1 MRCKGYCGILM
12 AVIYLMSIA
21 DGAAH
26 EGHGHGE
33 VKPNLRVWTFVDSGA
48 HIHASYVAVRE
59 GKVQLRRG
67 DGRVV
72 SLEVQKLTR
81 KDQEWIERKQEEIA
95 KLQARRT
102 SEEEVCR
109 LVIDEQATRSVI
121 AEMFAPF
128 VERKV
133 VQVRQDDRY
142 FYVESN
148 AMPDHRMM
156 VGITAWQ
163 QQVPIPQP
171 YFGGNAWR
179 IPLQPVVAKNPLS
192 AKSHFFRGAIAL
204 AANGVPIFNPIKND
218 GRTDTFLAGELDEF
232 GGHCGRADDYHY
244 HIAPVH
250 LQEIVGKGKPIAYA
264 LDGYPIYGLTEPD
277 GSQVVGL
284 DEFNGHT
291 SAELGYHYHATKNY
305 PYLNGGFHGEV
316 SEVEGQVD
324 PQPRTGGV
332 REALPPW
339 RGAKITGFEAR
350 ENKSYSLQVEVG
362 SERHFV
368 HYQLLEDGSV
378 KFEFVD
384 ANGNT
389 RTETYKPR
397 AQGRGGRGGG
407 QGAGG
412 GGGGQGGGGGAGRGR
427 PDGDQPPGDR
437 PPRGGQGNRPSG
449 QGTGGR
455 PPQGPRGPGG
465 GGRVGQGRQGD
476 RGSMRPGERGDQDTS
491 KTAPLIIHPKKSG
504 RFQLTSP
511 AFAEG
516 DPLPDAF
523 NGNGD
528 GMTPPLDWT
537 GVPEGTR
544 SFALVMDHIDRDNYL
559 KTYWNLYNIPA
570 DVRSLPRDVQG
581 VGTIGATW
589 KRDQAYVPPHSA
601 GGGKQTYTIHLYALS
616 AIPELDAS
624 QGPVTREVLLKEIE
638 PFILDSSEL
647 NVTYQRPRDDRK

>member
-1 MRCKGYCGILM
+1 MRCKDCCGILM
-12 AVIYLMSIA
+12 SVFCLMHGTQAI
-21 DGAAH
+21 AH
-26 EGHGHGE
+26 EGHGDANS
-33 VKPNLRVWTFVDSGA
+33 NLRVWNFADSGA
-48 HIHASYVAVRE
+48 HLHASYVAFRDGIVQVRRSD
-59 GKVQLRRG
+59 GQL
-67 DGRVV
+67 VA
-72 SLEVQKLTR
+72 LEVQKLTA
-81 KDQEWIERKQEEIA
+81 KDREWIERKRAEVA
-95 KLQARRT
+95 KIQSRRPV
-102 SEEEVCR
+102 EEEVCR
-109 LVIDEQATRSVI
+109 MVIDGEAAKSVI

-133 VQVRQDDRY
+133 VQVRQDDRF

-171 YFGGNAWR
+171 YFGDNAWR
-179 IPLQPVVAKNPLS
+179 IPLQPVVARDPLS

-250 LQEIVGKGKPIAYA
+250 LQEIVGQGKPVAYA

-277 GSQVVGL
+277 GAQVVGL

-291 SAELGYHYHATKNY
+291 SAELGYHYHATKKY

-316 SEVEGQVD
+316 SEVDGQVD

-339 RGAKITGFEAR
+339 RGAKITGFEAK
-350 ENKSYSLQVEVG
+350 ENKTYRLQVEVG
-362 SERHFV
+362 REIHLV

-384 ANGNT
+384 ADGNT
-389 RTETYKPR
+389 RSETYKPR

-407 QGAGG
+407 QG
-412 GGGGQGGGGGAGRGR
+412 GGQGAGGAGRGR
-427 PDGDQPPGDR
+427 PPGDRPPGDR
-437 PPRGGQGNRPSG
+437 PPRDGQGNRPGG
-449 QGTGGR
+449 QGAGGR
-455 PPQGPRGPGG
+455 PPQGPGGAGG
-465 GGRVGQGRQGD
+465 GGRNGQGRQGD
-476 RGSMRPGERGDQDTS
+476 RGSMRPGERGAGGEDANRTP
-491 KTAPLIIHPKKSG
+491 PLIIQPKKSG
-504 RFQLTSP
+504 TFVLTSP

-523 NGNGD
+523 NGNGE
-528 GMTPPLDWT
+528 GATPPLEWT
-537 GVPEGTR
+537 GVPEGTK

-570 DVRSLPRDVQG
+570 EVRSLPKGVQG

-601 GGGKQTYTIHLYALS
+601 GGGKQTYTLHLYALS
-616 AIPELDAS
+616 VVPEIDAS
-624 QGPVTREVLLKEIE
+624 RGPVTREGLLKEIE
-638 PFILDSSEL
+638 PFILDSSDL
-647 NVTYQRPRDDRK
+647 NVTYQRPREDRK

>member
-12 AVIYLMSIA
+12 AVIVLTSPA
-21 DGAAH
+21 DGFAH
-26 EGHGHGE
+26 EGESHGAE
-33 VKPNLRVWTFVDSGA
+33 NPNLRVWTFADSGA
-48 HIHASYVAVRE
+48 HIHASYVASRD
-59 GKVQLRRG
+59 GKVQVRRN

-81 KDQEWIERKQEEIA
+81 KDQEWIDRKQEEIA

-109 LVIDEQATRSVI
+109 LVIDEEATRSVI

-128 VERKV
+128 VERKL

-250 LQEIVGKGKPIAYA
+250 LQEIVGKGKPVAFA

-291 SAELGYHYHATKNY
+291 SVELGYHYHATKNY

-316 SEVEGQVD
+316 LEVDGQVT

-339 RGAKITGFEAR
+339 RGAKIIGFEAK
-350 ENKSYSLQVEVG
+350 ENKSYSLHVEVG
-362 SERHFV
+362 RQQHSV
-368 HYQLLEDGSV
+368 HYQLLEDGAV
-378 KFEFVD
+378 RFEFVD
-384 ANGNT
+384 ADGST
-389 RTETYKPR
+389 RSETYQPR

-407 QGAGG
+407 QG
-412 GGGGQGGGGGAGRGR
+412 GGGGAPRER

-437 PPRGGQGNRPSG
+437 PPRGGQGNRPPG
-449 QGTGGR
+449 QGAGGK
-455 PPQGPRGPGG
+455 PPEGPRGPGG
-465 GGRVGQGRQGD
+465 GRGGQGRQGD
-476 RGSMRPGERGDQDTS
+476 RGSMRPGEQSEKGEDGT
-491 KTAPLIIHPKKSG
+491 KTPPLILHPNKSG
-504 RFQLTSP
+504 KFVLTSP

-516 DPLPDAF
+516 DSLPDAF
-523 NGNGD
+523 NGNGQ
-528 GMTPPLDWT
+528 GVTPPLEWT
-537 GVPEGTR
+537 GVPEGTK

-570 DVRSLPRDVQG
+570 EVRSLPSDVQG

-589 KRDQAYVPPHSA
+589 KRDKAYVPPHSA

-647 NVTYQRPRDDRK
+647 NVTYQRPRDDRN